1 MKKEEIIPLKNI
13 IKDKEREQQI
23 LSSVITVCFE
33 VIQSELDKHHMIR
46 LENPQADVDVRIL
59 DCNVTYTIKLKIVAT
74 KSKEFLFERIFE
86 YEEEKSK
93 SKYQNGGTL
102 SEIFKLFK

>member
-1 MKKEEIIPLKNI
+1 MKYLNSNDHFFLIM
-13 IKDKEREQQI
+13 DKGY
-23 LSSVITVCFE
+23 FPYG
-33 VIQSELDKHHMIR
+33 K
-46 LENPQADVDVRIL
+46 
-59 DCNVTYTIKLKIVAT
+59 